1 MTHPVSS
8 FRVRRVRLIA
18 ALVSVLAAGCAVEPV
33 FVDTGGSPDTGVVP
47 TDRPDRPGTE
57 PGDEV
62 PADAPPAASSP
73 YMEPAVVSPGDHV
86 LAFLVADG
94 AADLSQ
100 AVALSLYGEPDV
112 VIATWAVRDG
122 DELAVSLEVAAGS
135 PAGPLDVVVDLAD
148 GAVLRIPEGLT
159 VQ

>member
-1 MTHPVSS
+1 V
-8 FRVRRVRLIA
+8 
-18 ALVSVLAAGCAVEPV
+18 ALVAAFVVGCTVEPV
-33 FVDTGGSPDTGVVP
+33 FVDTGGSPDTGVAP

-57 PGDEV
+57 PGDEE
-62 PADAPPAASSP
+62 PADAPPASPSP
-73 YMEPAVVSPGDHV
+73 YMEPAVVSPGDHL
-86 LAFLVADG
+86 LAFVVADG

-112 VIATWAVRDG
+112 VIATWAVRDS
-122 DELAVSLEVAAGS
+122 DELAVSLEVDGGS